1 MIQERKEEFVNEL
14 KTVMEQGDS
23 AKQWRRNF
31 RRDYKKE
38 IEEAGLD
45 FKSFVDEII
54 TDAQSGGDD
63 NREIINRMNSLLKF
77 IIDDE
82 GNELSYDK
90 LRTVD
95 INDTIPNRKLIEQ
108 TGLTIS
114 VLESQVSQLTKLA
127 KDSGLPNTEVVEEVF
142 ERMSRL
148 LATQDSS
155 DLEDE
160 ITMKLEDFFEDL
172 TEVDITLAK
181 DRAKV
186 YRFWKKIDKEYTKF
200 IDAVDDFTE
209 ACANTP
215 LEDAAAMLWEN
226 RPDNYVIK
234 IKPQAITLDKKEIRL
249 FNILESLGGKI
260 DSKAKKE
267 FTTRRQI
274 SEDAARGDKDY
285 NWQTGEEKYNL
296 ELLGDE
302 AIEHVR
308 ELSDRS
314 TNVDPIMAYI
324 YKNLDTAVGMEELNY
339 FVKRLD
345 ALKASASE
353 PAIKKL
359 DAKIRQLKKEAAM
372 WSEDAYLPMGDWL
385 ADFFESAYG
394 KGIEGEMQRFTR
406 LAESTEK
413 WFEDLQEMLFEEQ
426 TADKTYAQYP
436 VHQRQDPVQTYG
448 GPHVSSKN
456 EPTLGRGAPTS
467 MDPERRQ
474 GLLEPSMKDI
484 PSQVEKALKKLKRA
498 LNRYYFQP
506 LDTGYFLKETI
517 DSYEVVESGKVLP
530 SIDRLIKPVL
540 SSGSTQGQAYKM
552 LRYEFGDSNAII
564 AEKELVSGAVD
575 RLNTLTLTK
584 LTNFFKEANQGK
596 KHENWAEY
604 IDSIEDAVE
613 LLDDI
618 FPDDEKSN
626 RVWAAKSIATTL
638 QRRTEPDEEGH
649 KWVMQD
655 VKLFNEN
662 IVDIMNLQMHQ
673 DPISNLMTLLRS
685 DALGPYIAAKQE
697 YAKAEAQKLEQKIDA
712 LEKVLLT
719 FTKVEKSYN
728 NAILDVH
735 DAIRKSYGKDIYYGR
750 LQIDDV
756 EDVDY
761 LINKVYNEHKVET
774 NAMEITSIVTS
785 INSLDNLSK
794 KHGLSKEVIYIIK
807 GLCR

>member
-14 KTVMEQGDS
+14 RTVMEQGDS

-31 RRDYKKE
+31 RRDYKQE
-38 IEEAGLD
+38 IEEEGLD

-54 TDAQSGGDD
+54 AAAQEGGDD
-63 NREIINRMNSLLKF
+63 NRQIINSMNGLLRF
-77 IIDDE
+77 IIDDN

-95 INDTIPNRKLIEQ
+95 VNDTIPNRKLIEE

-114 VLESQVSQLTKLA
+114 VLETQVEKLVKLA
-127 KDSGLPNTEVVEEVF
+127 KEAGLPNTELVEEIF
-142 ERMSRL
+142 ERMSKL

-160 ITMKLEDFFEDL
+160 IQMKLEDFLEDL

-181 DRAKV
+181 DRATV
-186 YRFWKKIDKEYTKF
+186 YRFWKRVNKEYTKF
-200 IDAVDDFTE
+200 IDSIDEFVDS
-209 ACANTP
+209 CNGTP
-215 LEDAAAMLWEN
+215 LEEKAQSLWEHK
-226 RPDNYVIK
+226 PDNYVIK

-249 FNILESLGGKI
+249 FEILESLGGKI
-260 DSKAKKE
+260 SGEARQE
-267 FTTRRQI
+267 WTTRRQI
-274 SEDAARGDKDY
+274 AEDKERGDIKDY
-285 NWQTGEEKYNL
+285 NWETGEEKYNL
-296 ELLGDE
+296 GLLGDE

-314 TNVDPIMAYI
+314 TTMDPIMAHI
-324 YKNLDTAVGMEELNY
+324 YKSLDTPIGAEELNY
-339 FVKRLD
+339 FVKRLES
-345 ALKASASE
+345 LKAGASE
-353 PAIKKL
+353 VAIKKL
-359 DAKIRQLKKEAAM
+359 DDKIRQLKKEAAS
-372 WSEDAYLPMGDWL
+372 WTEDAYLPMGDWL

-394 KGIEGEMQRFTR
+394 QGVEGEIQRFTR
-406 LAESTEK
+406 LAEGTEK
-413 WFEDLQEMLFEEQ
+413 WFEDLQELLFEKQ
-426 TADKTYAQYP
+426 TESYAEYP
-436 VHQRQDPVQTYG
+436 VHQRQDPVQSAG

-467 MDPERRQ
+467 MDPERKQ
-474 GLLEPSMKDI
+474 GLLEPVMKDI
-484 PSQVEKALKKLKRA
+484 PPNVEKALKKLKTS
-498 LNRYYFQP
+498 LNRYYFEP
-506 LDTGYFLKETI
+506 LDTGYFLKETV
-517 DSYEVVESGKVLP
+517 DSYEVVESGKVIP
-530 SIDRLIKPVL
+530 SIERLIKPVL

-552 LRYEFGDSNAII
+552 LRYEFGDSNAVA
-564 AEKELVSGAVD
+564 AEKELISGAVD

-604 IDSIEDAVE
+604 IDAVEDAVE

-618 FPDDEKSN
+618 FPEDEKSN
-626 RVWAAKSIATTL
+626 RVWAAQSIANTL
-638 QRRTEPDEEGH
+638 ERRTEPDEEGH

-662 IVDIMNLQMHQ
+662 IVDIMDKPIHQ

-697 YAKAEAQKLEQKIDA
+697 YAKDEAKKLEQKIDT

-735 DAIRKSYGKDIYYGR
+735 DAIRKSHGKSIYYGR
-750 LQIDDV
+750 LQVDDI

-761 LINKVYNEHKVET
+761 LINKIYSTYKVET
-774 NAMEITSIVTS
+774 NAMEISSIVKS

-794 KHGLSKEVIYIIK
+794 KHGLSKEVVYIIK